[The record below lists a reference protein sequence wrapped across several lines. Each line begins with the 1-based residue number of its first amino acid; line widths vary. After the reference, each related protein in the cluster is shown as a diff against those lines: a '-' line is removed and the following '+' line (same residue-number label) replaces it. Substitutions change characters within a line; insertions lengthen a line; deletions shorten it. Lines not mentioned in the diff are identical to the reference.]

1 METCSNETCQRPA
14 CYALEHKG
22 CLCYFHAACLPPG
35 SGALTLLQISTAQQQ
50 AKPFKLLASEVWDS
64 LALELKD
71 AQASKLKNSQTPRI
85 PNRPPLP
92 LDQEEA
98 SSSSKKHPRVS
109 FFTLVENAGSSTST
123 TAAPELT
130 EPCPRC
136 LDSKLVSY
144 VCISSAISAG
154 KSDTWGNSSRP
165 DRVLKY
171 TCGACHH
178 SWLVEEG

>member
-1 METCSNETCQRPA
+1 MDACNNETCQRPA

-35 SGALTLLQISTAQQQ
+35 SGALTLLHISTAQQQ

-71 AQASKLKNSQTPRI
+71 AQNSKLKASRAAVRHPVVVVAE
-85 PNRPPLP
+85 
-92 LDQEEA
+92 EEA
-98 SSSSKKHPRVS
+98 SSSRKQARVS
-109 FFTLVENAGSSTST
+109 FFTLVENASTTTTTT
-123 TAAPELT
+123 TAAPEPT

-136 LDSKLVSY
+136 SDRKSVSH

-178 SWLVEEG
+178 FWLVEEG